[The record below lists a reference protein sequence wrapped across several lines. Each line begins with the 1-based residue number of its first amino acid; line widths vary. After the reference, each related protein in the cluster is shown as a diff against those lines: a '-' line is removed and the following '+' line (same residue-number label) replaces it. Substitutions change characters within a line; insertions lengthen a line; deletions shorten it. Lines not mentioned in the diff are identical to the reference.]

1 MLNISLFCG
10 CSLAALMGIAHAGE
24 LLPMNAQSIALGQ
37 VTGIAYYTVEADGYR
52 VVVTLASGPEST
64 PIRYVSTLISGQS
77 IVLSVPQ
84 GFQQP
89 ALEFQI
95 TRNGDSVTVGDAL
108 AVAVVVE

>member
-1 MLNISLFCG
+1 MLKMSLAYA
-10 CSLAALMGIAHAGE
+10 CSLAALMGTGHAGE
-24 LLPMNAQSIALGQ
+24 LLPMHAQSIALGQ

-52 VVVTLASGPEST
+52 VVATLASGAEST
-64 PIRYVSTLISGQS
+64 PIRYVATLISGQS

-84 GFQQP
+84 GFQEP

-95 TRNGDSVTVGDAL
+95 RRDGDSVTVGDSL